1 MQQGKNAVPNNSR
14 LLIGLL
20 VGVGGFGLLAGVY
33 FVLLEP
39 VFFGEREETSLLL
52 SEQERETHK
61 IALDIGTTDSELLS
75 STDLEQLIRGK
86 SPYVRTTTL
95 HRALTYARE
104 EQLVEFF
111 DKTIEVSDDGLRYEI
126 QDAVIRR
133 LAVIDP
139 EKAATVIGNTSS
151 DRRIVLLTIVFEE
164 WSVADIEQA
173 IGYGLQ
179 LDGDDRLA
187 VLDGVFNARF
197 DLSDIELRE
206 IAIQLGHEQRVL
218 ERLAFRQLNEP
229 VKNASETWHKLL
241 TDYGDNP
248 DTLSEVQI
256 ELLIHIATTWLD
268 GVGVEAIQA
277 IKDSSNHTIKTLV
290 LERIFDLVGDEDPQ
304 RAFDLANGLQ
314 EIDPGLMA
322 QVIENWSRIDGLA
335 AFNAGATVTD
345 VFVRKPVQRD
355 AIEIWGEVDPHS
367 LLTALEELPDEFHDF
382 AFRHAMRGL
391 ARLDPDEALKQLNGI
406 SDQSTKARITEV
418 FVENWSEQDPQA
430 ALQWVQ
436 YGFSTESQE
445 IRSKLQSIAL
455 SKLTHT
461 DARLAMDLALNLP
474 LAETGIGPEVAVI
487 SELAKINVEEALSM
501 LEEVRNQ
508 TTRESTYVH
517 LGHALITA
525 GRSSQAIALV
535 NKYESSEEVQYGYLM
550 SLVGNWAWFEP
561 LDLLKHLEEIP
572 IDSVKREAAVSIA
585 IDYKLHVALTKE
597 QRESLKKYIPEIYWE
612 KL

>member
-1 MQQGKNAVPNNSR
+1 MAETSPHDNKQ
-14 LLIGLL
+14 LL
-20 VGVGGFGLLAGVY
+20 VGLVVGMVATGLMAGVY
-33 FVLLEP
+33 FVLVEP
-39 VFFGEREETSLLL
+39 AYFRDGSDQSLLL
-52 SEQERETHK
+52 SEKEREARKTLLEVET
-61 IALDIGTTDSELLS
+61 ADAELIS
-75 STDLEQLIRGK
+75 PTELEKLIRGK
-86 SPYVRTTTL
+86 SPYVRSTTL

-111 DKTIEVSDDGLRYEI
+111 DNTSEVSNDGLRHEI
-126 QDAVIRR
+126 QDAAIRR

-139 EKAATVIGNTSS
+139 EKATTLIGNTNS

-164 WSVADIEQA
+164 WSVADLDQA
-173 IGYGLQ
+173 VGYGVQ

-197 DLSDIELRE
+197 DLSEIELRE

-218 ERLAFRQLNEP
+218 ERLAFRQLNQP
-229 VKNASETWHKLL
+229 VDDPSETWHKLL
-241 TDYGDNP
+241 TEYGDNP

-256 ELLIHIATTWLD
+256 ELLVHIATTWLD

-277 IKDSSNHTIKTLV
+277 IKDSSNHAIKTLV
-290 LERIFDLVGDEDPQ
+290 LERIFDLVGDEDSQ

-322 QVIENWSRIDGLA
+322 QVIENWARIDGLA
-335 AFNAGATVTD
+335 AFKAGATVTD
-345 VFVRKPVQRD
+345 VFARKPVQRD

-367 LLTALEELPDEFHDF
+367 LLAALEELPDEFHDF
-382 AFRHAMRGL
+382 AFSHAMRGL
-391 ARLDPDEALKQLNGI
+391 ARIDPDEALNQLNGI
-406 SDQSTKARITEV
+406 NDQSTKARITEV

-436 YGFSTESQE
+436 FDPSAENQE

-455 SKLTHT
+455 SKLTYT
-461 DARLAMDLALNLP
+461 DARLAMDLALSLP

-487 SELAKINVEEALSM
+487 SELAKIDVDKAQSM

-508 TTRESTYVH
+508 TTRESTYVP

-535 NKYESSEEVQYGYLM
+535 NEYESSEEVQYGYLM